1 MKFVV
6 PVFIFLMMFST
17 SASAT
22 GGIYCKA
29 VDGRSGEISLL
40 IGRLPVLSIISAE
53 VSAFGKMW
61 STEKNAENKIIVG
74 QAFDNASSLLV
85 DFTDDNIEQIKLSFN
100 WRIVMRFEG
109 IYTPVVTPY
118 GDDFSIDKDRF
129 ADVIEHLISAGV
141 HGLIIA
147 GTTGEYYAQSTE
159 ERIMLMK
166 LAKEIIKGRVPLII
180 GTGAI
185 RTEDSIIFAENA
197 KAIKADALLI
207 ATPPY
212 AYPTSREI
220 ALHALAIDRA
230 ANLPAMLYNY
240 PGRMSV
246 MMDEEVLDRVGRSPN
261 FCAIKESSG
270 DINRVHLLARN
281 YPHIQLSC
289 GMDDQA
295 LEFFA
300 WGARSWVCAGSN
312 FAPEAHI
319 ALYKACALE
328 GDFDKGRRIM
338 SAMLPLMSVLEQGG
352 KFVQCIKHG
361 LSLRGIPVGPPRKPL
376 QPLNKDDKRALEQV
390 VKVMNTTIESIE
402 KEKSK

>member
-1 MKFVV
+1 
-6 PVFIFLMMFST
+6 
-17 SASAT
+17 
-22 GGIYCKA
+22 
-29 VDGRSGEISLL
+29 
-40 IGRLPVLSIISAE
+40 
-53 VSAFGKMW
+53 
-61 STEKNAENKIIVG
+61 
-74 QAFDNASSLLV
+74 
-85 DFTDDNIEQIKLSFN
+85 
-100 WRIVMRFEG
+100 MRFEG
-109 IYTPVVTPY
+109 IYTPVVTPHNE
-118 GDDFSIDKDRF
+118 DHSINKDRF
-129 ADVIEHLISAGV
+129 SDVIEHLISSGV

-147 GTTGEYYAQSTE
+147 GTTGEYYAQSMD
-159 ERIMLMK
+159 ERIELMR
-166 LAKEIIKGRVPLII
+166 LAKDLIKGRLPLII

-185 RTEDSIIFAENA
+185 RTEDAIIYAENA
-197 KAIKADALLI
+197 KAIGADGILVT
-207 ATPPY
+207 TPPY

-220 ALHALAIDRA
+220 ALHGLAVDRA
-230 ANLPAMLYNY
+230 ANLPVMLYNY

-246 MMDEEVLDRVGRSPN
+246 PMDEETLDRLGRSPN

-270 DINRVHLLARN
+270 DINRVHTLARD

-319 ALYKACALE
+319 ALYKACAVE
-328 GDFDKGRRIM
+328 GNFTKGRAIM

-361 LSLRGIPVGPPRKPL
+361 ITLRGIPAGPPRRPL

-390 VKVMNTTIESIE
+390 INVMNTTIEQIE
-402 KEKSK
+402 KGDA